1 MRATGFSV
9 CSFVARG
16 LFSCNSSVFN
26 AFNFINSCF
35 ASVDWPIVGV
45 VFFSF
50 LVVVLVVVFSHPSS
64 IKIKTMNQY
73 TFVFFFLS
81 SSNIKDEKSLKV

>member
-1 MRATGFSV
+1 M
-9 CSFVARG
+9 
-16 LFSCNSSVFN
+16 
-26 AFNFINSCF
+26 
-35 ASVDWPIVGV
+35 
-45 VFFSF
+45 
-50 LVVVLVVVFSHPSS
+50 VVVFSHPSS